1 MSKGE
6 FRNNFKIQ
14 VSQDFKLYSNKENK
28 EAEGRVGPF
37 KKSINTLQSTK
48 IPWNQYFQEFHSNA
62 KKQNVLIV
70 TNTLKYW
77 K

>member
-1 MSKGE
+1 MSKGNS
-6 FRNNFKIQ
+6 RKNFKTQ
-14 VSQDFKLYSNKENK
+14 VSQDFKLYLNKKTK
-28 EAEGRVGPF
+28 EAGGRIGPF
-37 KKSINTLQSTK
+37 KKASNTPQSSK

-70 TNTLKYW
+70 TNALKHW